1 MRNLS
6 RKKSRSLIRLLC
18 LSQLHMLL
26 SICCVLLHFLEKFP
40 IFLWL
45 SAIFFISSLYCLIQV
60 RRRLKIYLRD
70 PDFQRPSLLK
80 RNPFLPLITCNIRF
94 NRTSQTNKITRTFWN
109 ERALSWFSV
118 ISFWKKVLSQILFSV
133 HTDEWQMKFIANYSL
148 SLV

>member
-26 SICCVLLHFLEKFP
+26 SICCVLLHFLRKFP

-70 PDFQRPSLLK
+70 PDF
-80 RNPFLPLITCNIRF
+80 
-94 NRTSQTNKITRTFWN
+94 
-109 ERALSWFSV
+109 
-118 ISFWKKVLSQILFSV
+118 
-133 HTDEWQMKFIANYSL
+133 
-148 SLV
+148 